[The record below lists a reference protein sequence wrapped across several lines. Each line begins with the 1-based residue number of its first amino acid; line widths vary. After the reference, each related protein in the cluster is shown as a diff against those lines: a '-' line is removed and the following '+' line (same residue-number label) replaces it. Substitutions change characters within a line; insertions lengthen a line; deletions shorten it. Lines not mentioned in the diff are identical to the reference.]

1 MSYSTT
7 IMLFESRYKNPVIG
21 GWTHGK
27 SLGTTT
33 PFDFH
38 PLEVAQYHVVVVVQ
52 VEHLHPR
59 KLLSCA
65 ARGPQRRQLLDVS
78 VRGAGHAQ
86 CAVAVAVVELEP
98 RRRDDELPAVG
109 VLEVNVHL
117 VDAAFFDLI
126 HLFVLWVAD
135 DGIVGVGGRRRRR
148 CRLTP
153 LAEPVGGSLHTDT
166 CTAAVKPDVKV
177 GHLTTQIKSIFEHS
191 FENFD
196 V

>member
-1 MSYSTT
+1 M
-7 IMLFESRYKNPVIG
+7 
-21 GWTHGK
+21 K

-38 PLEVAQYHVVVVVQ
+38 PLEVAQHHVVVVVQ

-59 KLLSCA
+59 QLLSCA

-78 VRGAGHAQ
+78 VGGAGHAQ

-126 HLFVLWVAD
+126 HLFVLLRVAA
-135 DGIVGVGGRRRRR
+135 DGVVGVGCRRH
-148 CRLTP
+148 CRLAL

-177 GHLTTQIKSIFEHS
+177 WHLVTTQIESS
-191 FENFD
+191 F
-196 V
+196 